1 MAMSKQQRAAVVAIL
16 VAGLLGGAAILF
28 TGKGGGSGEA
38 GHEHGEHAEQGDHAD
53 HAEHDDHDHGHAHD
67 KPAATP
73 ASAAAAAAAPAQ
85 AADQPHVIKLTPEQ
99 VQQAGIG
106 IATAGPA
113 PLRGSVDF
121 PGEIRFNDDRTA
133 HVVPRV
139 AGVAQA
145 VPANLGEQVARGQ
158 VLAVIASTALAEQ
171 RSELLAAQRREALA
185 RATYAREKT
194 LWQEK
199 ISAEQDYQQARTA
212 LEEAQIAVQ
221 NARQKLEAIG
231 ASQGAG
237 KDGKGGKGG
246 SLNQFALRAPFDG
259 IIVEKHLS
267 LGEAVK
273 EDASV
278 FTISDLS
285 SVWAEFVVSARDLD
299 QVRVGETVRIRST
312 ASESQAEGKV
322 SYVGA
327 LLGEQTRTAKAR
339 VTLANP
345 GMAWRP
351 GLFVTVSVLGAATQ
365 VPVTVAADAVQ
376 QVDGSSAV
384 FVAVPGGFAAQ
395 PVKTG
400 RSGGKLVEITEG
412 LQAGA
417 RYAAANSFILKSELG
432 KASAGHEH

>member
-16 VAGLLGGAAILF
+16 VAGLLGGAVILF
-28 TGKGGGSGEA
+28 TGKGGGATGEA
-38 GHEHGEHAEQGDHAD
+38 AHGHAGHGDEHGHEHGKEENKSAHAD
-53 HAEHDDHDHGHAHD
+53 ASA
-67 KPAATP
+67 PAAQPEAEGKPHVIALTP
-73 ASAAAAAAAPAQ
+73 AQIEQAGIGMATAAAAA
-85 AADQPHVIKLTPEQ
+85 
-99 VQQAGIG
+99 
-106 IATAGPA
+106 
-113 PLRGSVDF
+113 LRSGVDF

-145 VPANLGEQVARGQ
+145 VPANLGQAVRKGE
-158 VLAVIASTALAEQ
+158 VLALIASTTVAEQ
-171 RSELLAAQRREALA
+171 RSELLAAQKREALA

-221 NARQKLEAIG
+221 NARQKLTAIG
-231 ASQGAG
+231 AAERGGAG
-237 KDGKGGKGG
+237 GGA
-246 SLNQFALRAPFDG
+246 LNQFALRAPFDG
-259 IIVEKHLS
+259 IVVEKHLS
-267 LGEAVK
+267 VGEAVK

-278 FTISDLS
+278 FTVSDLS

-299 QVRVGETVRIRST
+299 RVRVGEAVTVRSS
-312 ASESQAEGKV
+312 ASATQAEGKV

-345 GMAWRP
+345 GTAWRP
-351 GLFVTVSVLGAATQ
+351 GLFVTVSVLGAPVQA
-365 VPVTVAADAVQ
+365 PVTVAADAVQ
-376 QVDGSSAV
+376 QVDGQSVV
-384 FVAVPGGFAAQ
+384 FVAVPDGFAVQ
-395 PVKTG
+395 PVNTG
-400 RSGGKLVEITEG
+400 RTDGKLVEVTQG

>member
-28 TGKGGGSGEA
+28 TGKGGSTSGEA
-38 GHEHGEHAEQGDHAD
+38 AHGHAQHGDEHGHEHAKGSDQAGAQSDASAPPAQPQAEG
-53 HAEHDDHDHGHAHD
+53 
-67 KPAATP
+67 KPHVIALTP
-73 ASAAAAAAAPAQ
+73 AQIEQAGIGMATAAAAA
-85 AADQPHVIKLTPEQ
+85 
-99 VQQAGIG
+99 
-106 IATAGPA
+106 
-113 PLRGSVDF
+113 LRSSVDL

-145 VPANLGEQVARGQ
+145 VPANLGQAVRKGE
-158 VLAVIASTALAEQ
+158 VLALIASTAVAEQ
-171 RSELLAAQRREALA
+171 RSELLAAQKREALA

-212 LEEAQIAVQ
+212 LEEARIAVQ
-221 NARQKLEAIG
+221 NARQKLTAIG
-231 ASQGAG
+231 AAERGGGGGGGGA
-237 KDGKGGKGG
+237 
-246 SLNQFALRAPFDG
+246 LNQFALRAPFDG
-259 IIVEKHLS
+259 IVVEKHLS

-278 FTISDLS
+278 FTVSDLS

-299 QVRVGETVRIRST
+299 RVRVGEAVTVRSS
-312 ASESQAEGKV
+312 ASATQAEGKV

-345 GMAWRP
+345 GTAWRP
-351 GLFVTVSVLGAATQ
+351 GLFVTVSVLGAPVQ
-365 VPVTVAADAVQ
+365 VPVTVAADAVHL
-376 QVDGSSAV
+376 VDGQSVV
-384 FVAVPGGFAAQ
+384 FVAVPDGFAVQ

-400 RSGGKLVEITEG
+400 RTDGKLVEVTQG

>member
-28 TGKGGGSGEA
+28 TGKGGNTSGEA
-38 GHEHGEHAEQGDHAD
+38 AHGHAEHGDEHGHEHGKHGGDKAGDKADSHAG
-53 HAEHDDHDHGHAHD
+53 
-67 KPAATP
+67 
-73 ASAAAAAAAPAQ
+73 ASAALAQ
-85 AADQPHVIKLTPEQ
+85 PQAEGQPHVIALTPAQ
-99 VQQAGIG
+99 VEQAGIG
-106 IATAGPA
+106 MATAA
-113 PLRGSVDF
+113 TAALRSSVDF

-145 VPANLGEQVARGQ
+145 VPANLGQPVRKGE
-158 VLAVIASTALAEQ
+158 VLALIASTTVAEQ
-171 RSELLAAQRREALA
+171 RSELLAAQKREALA

-212 LEEAQIAVQ
+212 LEESQIAVQ
-221 NARQKLEAIG
+221 NARQKLTAIG
-231 ASQGAG
+231 AAERGGAG
-237 KDGKGGKGG
+237 GA
-246 SLNQFALRAPFDG
+246 LNQFALRAPFDG
-259 IIVEKHLS
+259 IVVEKHLS

-299 QVRVGETVRIRST
+299 RVRVGEAVTVRSS
-312 ASESQAEGKV
+312 ASATQAEGKV

-345 GMAWRP
+345 GTAWRP
-351 GLFVTVSVLGAATQ
+351 GLFVTVSVLGAPVQ

-376 QVDGSSAV
+376 QVDGQSVV
-384 FVAVPGGFAAQ
+384 FVAVPDGFAVQ
-395 PVKTG
+395 PVRTG
-400 RSGGKLVEITEG
+400 RTDGKLVEVTQG
-412 LQAGA
+412 LPAGA

>member
-1 MAMSKQQRAAVVAIL
+1 MSKQQRAAVVAIL

-38 GHEHGEHAEQGDHAD
+38 GHEHGEHAEKGGHADHAD
-53 HAEHDDHDHGHAHD
+53 HDDGHAHG
-67 KPAATP
+67 KPASTS
-73 ASAAAAAAAPAQ
+73 ASAPAAAAAPAQ

-106 IATAGPA
+106 MATAGPA

-145 VPANLGEQVARGQ
+145 VPANLGEQVAKGQ
-158 VLAVIASTALAEQ
+158 VLAVLASTALAEQ

-221 NARQKLEAIG
+221 NARQKLVAIG
-231 ASQGAG
+231 ASESAG
-237 KDGKGGKGG
+237 KDVKDGKGG

-312 ASESQAEGKV
+312 ASQTQAEGKV

-339 VTLANP
+339 VTLSNP

-365 VPVTVAADAVQ
+365 VPVTVEADAVQ
-376 QVDGSSAV
+376 QVDGHSAV
-384 FVAVPGGFAAQ
+384 FVAVPGGFAVQ

>member
-28 TGKGGGSGEA
+28 TGKGGGGEEA
-38 GHEHGEHAEQGDHAD
+38 GHG
-53 HAEHDDHDHGHAHD
+53 HAEHGDEQAHGKADEKAAGHGSASA
-67 KPAATP
+67 PAAPPQAESKPHLVALTP
-73 ASAAAAAAAPAQ
+73 AQ
-85 AADQPHVIKLTPEQ
+85 IE
-99 VQQAGIG
+99 QAGIG
-106 IATAGPA
+106 LATAGPA
-113 PLRGSVDF
+113 PLRSSVDF

-221 NARQKLEAIG
+221 NARQKLTAIG
-231 ASQGAG
+231 ATEAPA
-237 KDGKGGKGG
+237 GKGG

-259 IIVEKHLS
+259 IVVEKHLS

-299 QVRVGETVRIRST
+299 QVRVGGSVTVRSS
-312 ASESQAEGKV
+312 ASDTQAEGKV

-351 GLFVTVSVLGAATQ
+351 GLFVTVSVLGAPAQ

-376 QVDGSSAV
+376 QVDGQSVV
-384 FVAVPGGFAAQ
+384 FVAVPGGFAVQ

-400 RSGGKLVEITEG
+400 RTGGKLVEITEG
-412 LQAGA
+412 LQPGA
-417 RYAAANSFILKSELG
+417 RHAAANSFILKSELG
-432 KASAGHEH
+432 KSSAGHAH

>member
-1 MAMSKQQRAAVVAIL
+1 MAMTKQQRAAVAAIL
-16 VAGLLGGAAILF
+16 VAGLLGSAAILF
-28 TGKGGGSGEA
+28 TGKGGSATEA
-38 GHEHGEHAEQGDHAD
+38 GHGHAEPGDG
-53 HAEHDDHDHGHAHD
+53 HDHGKEGDTAAGHATAAGRAGASV
-67 KPAATP
+67 PAAQPAPAAKPHVIALTP
-73 ASAAAAAAAPAQ
+73 AQIGQAGIGVATAAAAA
-85 AADQPHVIKLTPEQ
+85 
-99 VQQAGIG
+99 
-106 IATAGPA
+106 
-113 PLRGSVDF
+113 LRSSVDF

-145 VPANLGEQVARGQ
+145 VPANLGQPVRQGE
-158 VLAVIASTALAEQ
+158 VLALIASTTVAEQ
-171 RSELLAAQRREALA
+171 RSELLAAQKREALA

-221 NARQKLEAIG
+221 NARQKLTAIG
-231 ASQGAG
+231 AAERGAA
-237 KDGKGGKGG
+237 GGGA
-246 SLNQFALRAPFDG
+246 LNQFALRAPFDG
-259 IIVEKHLS
+259 IVVEKHLA

-278 FTISDLS
+278 FTVSDLS

-299 QVRVGETVRIRST
+299 RVRVGGAVTVRSS
-312 ASESQAEGKV
+312 ASATQAEGRV

-345 GMAWRP
+345 GTAWRP
-351 GLFVTVSVLGAATQ
+351 GLFVTVSVLGAPEP

-376 QVDGSSAV
+376 QVDGQSVV
-384 FVAVPGGFAAQ
+384 FVAVPDGFAVQ
-395 PVKTG
+395 PVRTG
-400 RSGGKLVEITEG
+400 RSDGRLVEVSHG

-417 RYAAANSFILKSELG
+417 RYAATNSFILKSELG

>member
-28 TGKGGGSGEA
+28 TGKGGSATGEA
-38 GHEHGEHAEQGDHAD
+38 AHGHAEHGDEHGHEHGKEGDKAGAHAD
-53 HAEHDDHDHGHAHD
+53 ASA
-67 KPAATP
+67 PAAQPQAEGKPHVIALTP
-73 ASAAAAAAAPAQ
+73 AQIEQAGIGMATAAAAA
-85 AADQPHVIKLTPEQ
+85 
-99 VQQAGIG
+99 
-106 IATAGPA
+106 
-113 PLRGSVDF
+113 LRSSVDF

-145 VPANLGEQVARGQ
+145 VPANLGQAVRKGE
-158 VLAVIASTALAEQ
+158 VLALIASTTVAEQ
-171 RSELLAAQRREALA
+171 RSELLAAQKREALA

-221 NARQKLEAIG
+221 NARQKLTAIG
-231 ASQGAG
+231 AAERGGAA
-237 KDGKGGKGG
+237 GGA
-246 SLNQFALRAPFDG
+246 LNQFALRAPFDG
-259 IIVEKHLS
+259 IVVEKHLS

-278 FTISDLS
+278 FTVSDLS

-299 QVRVGETVRIRST
+299 RVRVGEAVTVRSS
-312 ASESQAEGKV
+312 ASATQAEGKV

-345 GMAWRP
+345 GTAWRP
-351 GLFVTVSVLGAATQ
+351 GLFVTVSVLGAPVQ
-365 VPVTVAADAVQ
+365 VPVTIAADALQ
-376 QVDGSSAV
+376 QVDGQSVV
-384 FVAVPGGFAAQ
+384 FVAVPDGFAVQ

-400 RSGGKLVEITEG
+400 RSDGKLVEVTQG

>member
-28 TGKGGGSGEA
+28 TGKGGSATGEDA
-38 GHEHGEHAEQGDHAD
+38 HGHAEHGDEHGHEHGKEGDKAGAHAD
-53 HAEHDDHDHGHAHD
+53 ASA
-67 KPAATP
+67 PAAQPQAEGKPHVIALTP
-73 ASAAAAAAAPAQ
+73 AQIEQAGIGMATAAAAA
-85 AADQPHVIKLTPEQ
+85 
-99 VQQAGIG
+99 
-106 IATAGPA
+106 
-113 PLRGSVDF
+113 LRSSVDF

-145 VPANLGEQVARGQ
+145 VPANLGQAVRKGE
-158 VLAVIASTALAEQ
+158 VLALIASTTVAEQ
-171 RSELLAAQRREALA
+171 RSELLAAQKREALA

-221 NARQKLEAIG
+221 NARQKLTAIG
-231 ASQGAG
+231 AAERGGAG
-237 KDGKGGKGG
+237 GGA
-246 SLNQFALRAPFDG
+246 LNQFALRAPFDG
-259 IIVEKHLS
+259 IVVEKHLS

-278 FTISDLS
+278 FTVSDLG

-299 QVRVGETVRIRST
+299 RVRVGEAVTVRSS
-312 ASESQAEGKV
+312 ASATQAEGKV

-345 GMAWRP
+345 GTAWRP
-351 GLFVTVSVLGAATQ
+351 GLFVTVSVLGAPVQ

-376 QVDGSSAV
+376 QVDGQSVV
-384 FVAVPGGFAAQ
+384 FVAVPDGFAVQ

-400 RSGGKLVEITEG
+400 RSDGKLVEVTQG

>member
-28 TGKGGGSGEA
+28 TGKGGSATGEDA
-38 GHEHGEHAEQGDHAD
+38 HGHAEHGDEHGHEHGKGDKAGAHAD
-53 HAEHDDHDHGHAHD
+53 ASA
-67 KPAATP
+67 PAAQPQAEGKPHVIALTP
-73 ASAAAAAAAPAQ
+73 AQIEQAGIGMATAAAAA
-85 AADQPHVIKLTPEQ
+85 
-99 VQQAGIG
+99 
-106 IATAGPA
+106 
-113 PLRGSVDF
+113 LRSSVDF

-145 VPANLGEQVARGQ
+145 VPANLGQAVRKGE
-158 VLAVIASTALAEQ
+158 VLALIASTTVAEQ
-171 RSELLAAQRREALA
+171 RSELLAAQKREALA

-221 NARQKLEAIG
+221 NARQKLTAIG
-231 ASQGAG
+231 AAEGGGAG
-237 KDGKGGKGG
+237 GGA
-246 SLNQFALRAPFDG
+246 LNQFALRAPFDG
-259 IIVEKHLS
+259 IVVEKHLS

-278 FTISDLS
+278 FTVSDLS

-299 QVRVGETVRIRST
+299 RVRVGEAVTVRSS
-312 ASESQAEGKV
+312 ASATQAEGKV

-345 GMAWRP
+345 GTAWRP
-351 GLFVTVSVLGAATQ
+351 GLFVTVSVLGAPVQ
-365 VPVTVAADAVQ
+365 VPVTIAADALQ
-376 QVDGSSAV
+376 QVDGQSVV
-384 FVAVPGGFAAQ
+384 FVAVPDGFAVQ

-400 RSGGKLVEITEG
+400 RTDGKLVEVTQG

>member
-1 MAMSKQQRAAVVAIL
+1 MAISKQQRAAVVAIL

-38 GHEHGEHAEQGDHAD
+38 GHEHGEHAEQGEHAD
-53 HAEHDDHDHGHAHD
+53 HGDGHAHD
-67 KPAATP
+67 QPASSP
-73 ASAAAAAAAPAQ
+73 ASAPAAAAAPAQ
-85 AADQPHVIKLTPEQ
+85 AADQPHVIRLTPEQ

-145 VPANLGEQVARGQ
+145 VPANLGEQVAKGQ

-221 NARQKLEAIG
+221 NARQKLVAIG
-231 ASQGAG
+231 ASESAG
-237 KDGKGGKGG
+237 KDGKGG
-246 SLNQFALRAPFDG
+246 SLNQFALRAPFEG

-312 ASESQAEGKV
+312 ASETQAEGKV

-365 VPVTVAADAVQ
+365 VPVTVEADAVQ
-376 QVDGSSAV
+376 QVDGRSAV
-384 FVAVPGGFAAQ
+384 FVAVPGGFAVQ

>member
-16 VAGLLGGAAILF
+16 IAGLLGGAAILF
-28 TGKGGGSGEA
+28 TGKGGGTGAEA
-38 GHEHGEHAEQGDHAD
+38 GHEHGDEHAHEKTEHAQS
-53 HAEHDDHDHGHAHD
+53 H
-67 KPAATP
+67 
-73 ASAAAAAAAPAQ
+73 ASAPTAQ
-85 AADQPHVIKLTPEQ
+85 PQAEGKPHVIALTAAQ
-99 VQQAGIG
+99 IAQAGIG
-106 IATAGPA
+106 LATAGPA
-113 PLRGSVDF
+113 ALRSSVDF
-121 PGEIRFNDDRTA
+121 PGEIRFNEDRTA

-145 VPANLGEQVARGQ
+145 VPANLGEQVNKGK
-158 VLAVIASTALAEQ
+158 VLAVIASTALADQ
-171 RSELLAAQRREALA
+171 RSELLAAQKREALA

-221 NARQKLEAIG
+221 NARQKLTAIG
-231 ASQGAG
+231 ASDSAP
-237 KDGKGGKGG
+237 GKGG
-246 SLNQFALRAPFDG
+246 SLNQFALRAPFAG
-259 IIVEKHLS
+259 IVVEKHLA

-299 QVRVGETVRIRST
+299 RVRVGESVTVRST
-312 ASESQAEGKV
+312 ASDTQAEGKV

-345 GMAWRP
+345 GMGWRP
-351 GLFVTVSVLGAATQ
+351 GLFVTVSVQGAPVQ

-376 QVDGSSAV
+376 QVDGRSVV
-384 FVAVPGGFAAQ
+384 FAAVPGGFAVQ
-395 PVKTG
+395 PVRTG
-400 RSGGKLVEITEG
+400 RSDGKLVEVTEG

>member
-28 TGKGGGSGEA
+28 TGKGGSTSGEA
-38 GHEHGEHAEQGDHAD
+38 AHGHAQHGDEHGHEHAKGSDQAGAQSDASAPPAQPQAEG
-53 HAEHDDHDHGHAHD
+53 
-67 KPAATP
+67 KPHVIALTP
-73 ASAAAAAAAPAQ
+73 AQIEQAGIGMATAAAAA
-85 AADQPHVIKLTPEQ
+85 
-99 VQQAGIG
+99 
-106 IATAGPA
+106 
-113 PLRGSVDF
+113 LRSSVDL

-145 VPANLGEQVARGQ
+145 VPANLGQAVRKGE
-158 VLAVIASTALAEQ
+158 VLALIASTAVAEQ
-171 RSELLAAQRREALA
+171 RSDLLAAQQREALA

-212 LEEAQIAVQ
+212 LEEARIAVQ
-221 NARQKLEAIG
+221 NARQKLTAIG
-231 ASQGAG
+231 AAERGGGGGGGGA
-237 KDGKGGKGG
+237 
-246 SLNQFALRAPFDG
+246 LNQFALRAPFDG
-259 IIVEKHLS
+259 IVVEKHLS

-278 FTISDLS
+278 FTVSDLS

-299 QVRVGETVRIRST
+299 RVRVGEAVTVRSS
-312 ASESQAEGKV
+312 ASATQAEGKV

-345 GMAWRP
+345 GTAWRP
-351 GLFVTVSVLGAATQ
+351 GLFVTVSVLGAPVQ
-365 VPVTVAADAVQ
+365 VPVTVAADAVH
-376 QVDGSSAV
+376 QVDGQSVV
-384 FVAVPGGFAAQ
+384 FVAVPDGFAVQ

-400 RSGGKLVEITEG
+400 RTDGKLVEVTQG

>member
-1 MAMSKQQRAAVVAIL
+1 MAISKQQRAAVVAIL

-38 GHEHGEHAEQGDHAD
+38 GHEHGEHAEQGEHAD
-53 HAEHDDHDHGHAHD
+53 HGDGHAHD
-67 KPAATP
+67 QP
-73 ASAAAAAAAPAQ
+73 ASSPASAPAAAAAAAAPAQ
-85 AADQPHVIKLTPEQ
+85 AADQPHVIRLTPEQ

-145 VPANLGEQVARGQ
+145 VPANLGEQVAKGQ

-221 NARQKLEAIG
+221 NARQKLVAIG
-231 ASQGAG
+231 ASESAAQ
-237 KDGKGGKGG
+237 DGKGG

-312 ASESQAEGKV
+312 ASETQAEGKV

-351 GLFVTVSVLGAATQ
+351 GLFVTVSVLGAAAQ
-365 VPVTVAADAVQ
+365 VPVTVEADAVQ
-376 QVDGSSAV
+376 QVDGRSAV
-384 FVAVPGGFAAQ
+384 FVAVPGGFAVQ

>member
-28 TGKGGGSGEA
+28 TGKGGSATGEA
-38 GHEHGEHAEQGDHAD
+38 AHGHAEHGDEHGHEHGKEGDKAGAHAD
-53 HAEHDDHDHGHAHD
+53 ASA
-67 KPAATP
+67 PAAQPQAEGKPHVIALTP
-73 ASAAAAAAAPAQ
+73 AQIEQAGIGMATAAAAA
-85 AADQPHVIKLTPEQ
+85 
-99 VQQAGIG
+99 
-106 IATAGPA
+106 
-113 PLRGSVDF
+113 LRSSVDF

-145 VPANLGEQVARGQ
+145 VPANLGQAVRKGE
-158 VLAVIASTALAEQ
+158 VLALIASTTVAEQ
-171 RSELLAAQRREALA
+171 RSELLAAQKREALA

-221 NARQKLEAIG
+221 NARQKLTAIG
-231 ASQGAG
+231 AAERGGAA
-237 KDGKGGKGG
+237 GGA
-246 SLNQFALRAPFDG
+246 LNQFALRAPFDG
-259 IIVEKHLS
+259 IVVEKHLS

-278 FTISDLS
+278 FTVSDLS

-299 QVRVGETVRIRST
+299 RVRVGEAVTVRSS
-312 ASESQAEGKV
+312 ASATQAEGKV

-345 GMAWRP
+345 GTAWRP
-351 GLFVTVSVLGAATQ
+351 GLFVTVSVLGAPVQ
-365 VPVTVAADAVQ
+365 VPVTVAADALQ
-376 QVDGSSAV
+376 QVDGQSVV
-384 FVAVPGGFAAQ
+384 FVAVPDGFAVQ

-400 RSGGKLVEITEG
+400 RTDGKLVEVTQG

>member
-1 MAMSKQQRAAVVAIL
+1 MSKQQRVAVAAIL
-16 VAGLLGGAAILF
+16 VAGLLAGAAILF
-28 TGKGGGSGEA
+28 TGKGGGATGEA
-38 GHEHGEHAEQGDHAD
+38 GHG
-53 HAEHDDHDHGHAHD
+53 HAEHGDEREHGKNGSEAGNTMGAD
-67 KPAATP
+67 AGASAAQPDPVGKPHVIALTP
-73 ASAAAAAAAPAQ
+73 AQIEQAGIGLATAAAAA
-85 AADQPHVIKLTPEQ
+85 
-99 VQQAGIG
+99 
-106 IATAGPA
+106 
-113 PLRGSVDF
+113 LRSSVDF

-145 VPANLGEQVARGQ
+145 VPANLGQPVRKGE
-158 VLAVIASTALAEQ
+158 VLALIASTTLAGQ
-171 RSELLAAQRREALA
+171 RSELLAAQKREALA

-194 LWQEK
+194 LWQEQ
-199 ISAEQDYQQARTA
+199 ISAEQDYQQARAA
-212 LEEAQIAVQ
+212 LEEARIAVQ
-221 NARQKLEAIG
+221 NARQQLAAIG
-231 ASQGAG
+231 ATEHSAAGAG
-237 KDGKGGKGG
+237 A
-246 SLNQFALRAPFDG
+246 LNQFALRAPFDG
-259 IIVEKHLS
+259 IVVEKHLA

-278 FTISDLS
+278 FTVSDLS

-299 QVRVGETVRIRST
+299 QVRVGEAVTVRSSASST
-312 ASESQAEGKV
+312 QAEGRV

-351 GLFVTVSVLGAATQ
+351 GLFVTVSVLGAPAQ

-376 QVDGSSAV
+376 QVDGQSVV

-395 PVKTG
+395 PVRTG
-400 RSGGKLVEITEG
+400 RSGGKLVEVTHG

>member
-28 TGKGGGSGEA
+28 TGKGGSATGDAAHGHAEHGDEH
-38 GHEHGEHAEQGDHAD
+38 GHEHGKEGGKAEGKAGAHANAS
-53 HAEHDDHDHGHAHD
+53 A
-67 KPAATP
+67 PAAQP
-73 ASAAAAAAAPAQ
+73 Q
-85 AADQPHVIKLTPEQ
+85 AEGKPHVIALTPAQIE
-99 VQQAGIG
+99 QAGIG
-106 IATAGPA
+106 TATAAPA
-113 PLRGSVDF
+113 ALRSSVDF

-145 VPANLGEQVARGQ
+145 VPANLGQAVRKGE
-158 VLAVIASTALAEQ
+158 VLALIASTTVAEQ
-171 RSELLAAQRREALA
+171 RSELLAAQKREALA
-185 RATYAREKT
+185 QATYAREKT

-221 NARQKLEAIG
+221 NARQKLTAIG
-231 ASQGAG
+231 AAERGGA
-237 KDGKGGKGG
+237 
-246 SLNQFALRAPFDG
+246 LNQFALRAPFDG
-259 IIVEKHLS
+259 IVVEKHLS

-278 FTISDLS
+278 FTVSDLT

-299 QVRVGETVRIRST
+299 RVRVGEAVTVRSS
-312 ASESQAEGKV
+312 ASATQAEGKV

-345 GMAWRP
+345 GTAWRP
-351 GLFVTVSVLGAATQ
+351 GLFVTVSVLGAPVQ

-376 QVDGSSAV
+376 QVDGQSVV
-384 FVAVPGGFAAQ
+384 FVAVPDGFAVQ

-400 RSGGKLVEITEG
+400 RTDGKLVEVTQG

>member
-1 MAMSKQQRAAVVAIL
+1 MSKQQRAAVVAIL

-28 TGKGGGSGEA
+28 TGKGGSATGEDA
-38 GHEHGEHAEQGDHAD
+38 HGHAEHGDEHGHEHGKGDKAGAHAD
-53 HAEHDDHDHGHAHD
+53 ASA
-67 KPAATP
+67 PAAQPQAEGKPHVIALTP
-73 ASAAAAAAAPAQ
+73 AQIEQAGIGMATAAAAA
-85 AADQPHVIKLTPEQ
+85 
-99 VQQAGIG
+99 
-106 IATAGPA
+106 
-113 PLRGSVDF
+113 LRSSVDF

-145 VPANLGEQVARGQ
+145 VPANLGQAVRKGE
-158 VLAVIASTALAEQ
+158 VLALIASTTVAEQ
-171 RSELLAAQRREALA
+171 RSELLAAQKREALA

-221 NARQKLEAIG
+221 NARQKLTAIG
-231 ASQGAG
+231 AAEGGGAG
-237 KDGKGGKGG
+237 GGA
-246 SLNQFALRAPFDG
+246 LNQFALRAPFDG
-259 IIVEKHLS
+259 IVVEKHLS

-278 FTISDLS
+278 FTVSDLS

-299 QVRVGETVRIRST
+299 RVRVGEAVTVRSS
-312 ASESQAEGKV
+312 ASATQAEGKV

-345 GMAWRP
+345 GTAWRP
-351 GLFVTVSVLGAATQ
+351 GLFVTVSVLGAPVQ
-365 VPVTVAADAVQ
+365 VPVTIAADALQ
-376 QVDGSSAV
+376 QVDGQSVV
-384 FVAVPGGFAAQ
+384 FVAVPDGFAVQ

-400 RSGGKLVEITEG
+400 RTDGKLVEVTQG

>member
-1 MAMSKQQRAAVVAIL
+1 M
-16 VAGLLGGAAILF
+16 
-28 TGKGGGSGEA
+28 
-38 GHEHGEHAEQGDHAD
+38 
-53 HAEHDDHDHGHAHD
+53 
-67 KPAATP
+67 
-73 ASAAAAAAAPAQ
+73 
-85 AADQPHVIKLTPEQ
+85 
-99 VQQAGIG
+99 
-106 IATAGPA
+106 
-113 PLRGSVDF
+113 
-121 PGEIRFNDDRTA
+121 
-133 HVVPRV
+133 VPRV

-145 VPANLGEQVARGQ
+145 VPANLGQQVRKGE
-158 VLAVIASTALAEQ
+158 VLTLLASTTLAEQ
-171 RSELLAAQRREALA
+171 RSELLAAQKREALA

-221 NARQKLEAIG
+221 NARQKLTAIG
-231 ASQGAG
+231 ATENSA
-237 KDGKGGKGG
+237 GKGG
-246 SLNQFALRAPFDG
+246 SLNQFALLAPFDG
-259 IIVEKHLS
+259 IVVEKHLA
-267 LGEAVK
+267 LGEAVQ
-273 EDASV
+273 EATSV
-278 FTISDLS
+278 FTVSDLS

-299 QVRVGETVRIRST
+299 QVRVGEAVTVRSS
-312 ASESQAEGKV
+312 ASDTQAEGKV

-327 LLGEQTRTAKAR
+327 LLGEQTRTKAR

-351 GLFVTVSVLGAATQ
+351 GLFVTVSVLGAPAQ

-376 QVDGSSAV
+376 QVDGKSVV
-384 FVAVPGGFAAQ
+384 FIAVPGGFAVQ

-400 RSGGKLVEITEG
+400 RAGGKLVEVTEG

>member
-28 TGKGGGSGEA
+28 TGKGGSATGEA
-38 GHEHGEHAEQGDHAD
+38 AHGHAEHGDEHGHEHGKEGGKAGAHAD
-53 HAEHDDHDHGHAHD
+53 ASA
-67 KPAATP
+67 PAAQPQAEGKPHVIALTP
-73 ASAAAAAAAPAQ
+73 AQIEQAGIGMATAAAAA
-85 AADQPHVIKLTPEQ
+85 
-99 VQQAGIG
+99 
-106 IATAGPA
+106 
-113 PLRGSVDF
+113 LRSSVDF

-145 VPANLGEQVARGQ
+145 VPANLGQAVRKGE
-158 VLAVIASTALAEQ
+158 VLALIASTSVAEQ
-171 RSELLAAQRREALA
+171 RSELLAAQKREALA

-221 NARQKLEAIG
+221 NARQKLTAIG
-231 ASQGAG
+231 AAERGGAA
-237 KDGKGGKGG
+237 GGA
-246 SLNQFALRAPFDG
+246 LNQFALRAPFDG
-259 IIVEKHLS
+259 IVVEKHLS

-278 FTISDLS
+278 FTVSDLS

-299 QVRVGETVRIRST
+299 RVRVGEAVTVRSS
-312 ASESQAEGKV
+312 ASATQAEGKV

-345 GMAWRP
+345 GTAWRP
-351 GLFVTVSVLGAATQ
+351 GLFVTVSVLGAPVQ
-365 VPVTVAADAVQ
+365 VPVTIAADALQ
-376 QVDGSSAV
+376 QVDGQSVV
-384 FVAVPGGFAAQ
+384 FVAVPDGFAVQ

-400 RSGGKLVEITEG
+400 RSDGKLVEVTQG

>member
-1 MAMSKQQRAAVVAIL
+1 MAISKQQRAAVVAIL

-28 TGKGGGSGEA
+28 TGKGGSSGEA
-38 GHEHGEHAEQGDHAD
+38 GHEHGEHAEQGEHAD
-53 HAEHDDHDHGHAHD
+53 HGDGHAHD
-67 KPAATP
+67 QPASSP
-73 ASAAAAAAAPAQ
+73 ASAPAAAAAPAQ
-85 AADQPHVIKLTPEQ
+85 AADQPHVIRLTPEQ

-145 VPANLGEQVARGQ
+145 VPANLGEQVAKGQ

-221 NARQKLEAIG
+221 NARQKLVAIG
-231 ASQGAG
+231 ASESAA
-237 KDGKGGKGG
+237 KDGKGG

-312 ASESQAEGKV
+312 ASETQAEGKV

-365 VPVTVAADAVQ
+365 VPVTVEADAVQ
-376 QVDGSSAV
+376 QVDGRSAV
-384 FVAVPGGFAAQ
+384 FVAVPGGFAVQ

>member
-1 MAMSKQQRAAVVAIL
+1 MAMSKQQRAAVAAIL

-38 GHEHGEHAEQGDHAD
+38 GHEHGEHAEKGEHAD
-53 HAEHDDHDHGHAHD
+53 HGDGHAHD
-67 KPAATP
+67 QPASSPASPP
-73 ASAAAAAAAPAQ
+73 ASAPAAAAAPAQ
-85 AADQPHVIKLTPEQ
+85 AADQPHVIRLTPEQ

-145 VPANLGEQVARGQ
+145 VPANLGEQVAKGQ

-221 NARQKLEAIG
+221 NARQKLVAIG
-231 ASQGAG
+231 ASESAG
-237 KDGKGGKGG
+237 KDGKGG
-246 SLNQFALRAPFDG
+246 SLNQFTLRAPFDG

-312 ASESQAEGKV
+312 ASETQAEGKV

-365 VPVTVAADAVQ
+365 VPVTVEADAVQ
-376 QVDGSSAV
+376 QVDGRSAV
-384 FVAVPGGFAAQ
+384 FVAVPGGFAMQ
-395 PVKTG
+395 PVRTG
-400 RSGGKLVEITEG
+400 RSGGRLVEITEG

>member
-1 MAMSKQQRAAVVAIL
+1 MSKQQRAAVVAIL

-28 TGKGGGSGEA
+28 TGKGGSAAGETA
-38 GHEHGEHAEQGDHAD
+38 HGHAEHGDEHGHEHGKEGGKAGAHAD
-53 HAEHDDHDHGHAHD
+53 ASA
-67 KPAATP
+67 PAAQPQAEGKPHVIALTP
-73 ASAAAAAAAPAQ
+73 AQIEQAGIGMATAAAAA
-85 AADQPHVIKLTPEQ
+85 
-99 VQQAGIG
+99 
-106 IATAGPA
+106 
-113 PLRGSVDF
+113 LRSSVDF

-145 VPANLGEQVARGQ
+145 VPANLGQAVRKGE
-158 VLAVIASTALAEQ
+158 VLALIASTSVAEQ
-171 RSELLAAQRREALA
+171 RSELLAAQKREALA

-221 NARQKLEAIG
+221 NARQKLTAIG
-231 ASQGAG
+231 AAERGGAA
-237 KDGKGGKGG
+237 GGA
-246 SLNQFALRAPFDG
+246 LNQFALRAPFDG
-259 IIVEKHLS
+259 IVVEKHLS

-278 FTISDLS
+278 FTVSDLS

-299 QVRVGETVRIRST
+299 RVRVGEAVTVRSS
-312 ASESQAEGKV
+312 ASATQAEGKV

-345 GMAWRP
+345 GTAWRP
-351 GLFVTVSVLGAATQ
+351 GLFVTVSVLGAPVQ
-365 VPVTVAADAVQ
+365 VPVTIAADALQ
-376 QVDGSSAV
+376 QVDGQSVV
-384 FVAVPGGFAAQ
+384 FVAVPDGFAVQ

-400 RSGGKLVEITEG
+400 RSDGKLVEVTQG

>member
-1 MAMSKQQRAAVVAIL
+1 MSKQQRAAVVAIL

-28 TGKGGGSGEA
+28 TGKGGGGTGEDA
-38 GHEHGEHAEQGDHAD
+38 HGHAEHGDEHGHEHGKGDKAGAHAD
-53 HAEHDDHDHGHAHD
+53 ASA
-67 KPAATP
+67 PAAQP
-73 ASAAAAAAAPAQ
+73 Q
-85 AADQPHVIKLTPEQ
+85 AEGKPHVIALTPAQIE
-99 VQQAGIG
+99 QAGIG
-106 IATAGPA
+106 MATVAA
-113 PLRGSVDF
+113 AALRSSVDF

-145 VPANLGEQVARGQ
+145 VPANLGQAVRKGE
-158 VLAVIASTALAEQ
+158 VLALIASTTVAEQ
-171 RSELLAAQRREALA
+171 RSELLAAQKREALA

-221 NARQKLEAIG
+221 NARQKLTAIG
-231 ASQGAG
+231 AAEGGGAG
-237 KDGKGGKGG
+237 GGA
-246 SLNQFALRAPFDG
+246 LNQFALRAPFDG
-259 IIVEKHLS
+259 IVVEKHLS

-278 FTISDLS
+278 FTVSDLS

-299 QVRVGETVRIRST
+299 RVRVGEAVTVRSS
-312 ASESQAEGKV
+312 ASATQAEGKV

-345 GMAWRP
+345 GTAWRP
-351 GLFVTVSVLGAATQ
+351 GLFVTVSVLGAPVQ
-365 VPVTVAADAVQ
+365 VPVTIAADALQ
-376 QVDGSSAV
+376 QVDGQSVV
-384 FVAVPGGFAAQ
+384 FVAVPDGFAVQ

-400 RSGGKLVEITEG
+400 RTDGKLVEVTQG

>member
-16 VAGLLGGAAILF
+16 VVGLLGGAAILF
-28 TGKGGGSGEA
+28 TGKGGGAGEEA
-38 GHEHGEHAEQGDHAD
+38 GHG
-53 HAEHDDHDHGHAHD
+53 HAEHGDEHAHGKDGDKAADHGGASAPAVPPQAES
-67 KPAATP
+67 KPHLVTLTP
-73 ASAAAAAAAPAQ
+73 AQ
-85 AADQPHVIKLTPEQ
+85 IE
-99 VQQAGIG
+99 QAGIG
-106 IATAGPA
+106 LATAGPA
-113 PLRGSVDF
+113 PLRSSVDF

-212 LEEAQIAVQ
+212 LEEARIAVQ
-221 NARQKLEAIG
+221 NARQKLTAIG
-231 ASQGAG
+231 ATEAPA
-237 KDGKGGKGG
+237 GKGG

-259 IIVEKHLS
+259 IVVEKHLS

-299 QVRVGETVRIRST
+299 QVRVGESVTVHSS
-312 ASESQAEGKV
+312 ASDTQAEGKV

-351 GLFVTVSVLGAATQ
+351 GLFVTVSVLGVPVQA
-365 VPVTVAADAVQ
+365 PVTVAADAVQ
-376 QVDGSSAV
+376 QVDGQSVV
-384 FVAVPGGFAAQ
+384 FVAVPGGFAVQ

-400 RSGGKLVEITEG
+400 RTGGKLVEITEG
-412 LQAGA
+412 LQPGA

-432 KASAGHEH
+432 KSSAGHEH

>member
-28 TGKGGGSGEA
+28 TGKGGSATGEDA
-38 GHEHGEHAEQGDHAD
+38 HGHAEHGDEHGHEHGKEGDKAEDKAEDKGGAHAD
-53 HAEHDDHDHGHAHD
+53 ASA
-67 KPAATP
+67 PAAQPQADGKPHVIALTP
-73 ASAAAAAAAPAQ
+73 AQIEQAGIGMATAAAAA
-85 AADQPHVIKLTPEQ
+85 
-99 VQQAGIG
+99 
-106 IATAGPA
+106 
-113 PLRGSVDF
+113 LRSSVDF

-145 VPANLGEQVARGQ
+145 VPANLGQPVRKGE
-158 VLAVIASTALAEQ
+158 VLALIASTSVAEQ
-171 RSELLAAQRREALA
+171 RSELLAAQKREALA

-221 NARQKLEAIG
+221 NARQKLTAIG
-231 ASQGAG
+231 AAERGGAS
-237 KDGKGGKGG
+237 GGA
-246 SLNQFALRAPFDG
+246 LNQFALRAPFDG
-259 IIVEKHLS
+259 IVVEKHLS

-278 FTISDLS
+278 FTVSDLS

-299 QVRVGETVRIRST
+299 RVRVGEAVTVRSS
-312 ASESQAEGKV
+312 ASATQAEGKV

-345 GMAWRP
+345 GTAWRP
-351 GLFVTVSVLGAATQ
+351 GLFVTVSVLGAPVQ
-365 VPVTVAADAVQ
+365 VPVTVAADALQ
-376 QVDGSSAV
+376 QVDGQSVV
-384 FVAVPGGFAAQ
+384 FVAVPDGFAVQ
-395 PVKTG
+395 PVQTG
-400 RSGGKLVEITEG
+400 RSDGKLVEVTRG

>member
-16 VAGLLGGAAILF
+16 VAGLLGGAAILL
-28 TGKGGGSGEA
+28 TGKGGGAGGEA
-38 GHEHGEHAEQGDHAD
+38 AHGHAGHGDEHGHEHGEEGGKAETKAGAHAD
-53 HAEHDDHDHGHAHD
+53 ASAPAVRPQAEG
-67 KPAATP
+67 KPHVIALTP
-73 ASAAAAAAAPAQ
+73 AQIEQAGIGMATAAAAA
-85 AADQPHVIKLTPEQ
+85 
-99 VQQAGIG
+99 
-106 IATAGPA
+106 
-113 PLRGSVDF
+113 LRSSVDF

-145 VPANLGEQVARGQ
+145 VPANLGQPVRKGE
-158 VLAVIASTALAEQ
+158 VLALIASTSVAEQ
-171 RSELLAAQRREALA
+171 RSELLAAQKREALA

-221 NARQKLEAIG
+221 NARQKLTAIG
-231 ASQGAG
+231 AAERGGAG
-237 KDGKGGKGG
+237 GA
-246 SLNQFALRAPFDG
+246 LNQFALRAPFDG
-259 IIVEKHLS
+259 IVVEKHLA

-278 FTISDLS
+278 FTVSDLS

-299 QVRVGETVRIRST
+299 RVRVGEAVTVRSS
-312 ASESQAEGKV
+312 ASATQAEGKV

-351 GLFVTVSVLGAATQ
+351 GLFVTVSVRGAPEQ

-376 QVDGSSAV
+376 QVDGQSVV
-384 FVAVPGGFAAQ
+384 FVAVPDGFAVQ
-395 PVKTG
+395 PVQTG
-400 RSGGKLVEITEG
+400 RSDGKLVEVARG

>member
-28 TGKGGGSGEA
+28 TGKDDSAAGEA
-38 GHEHGEHAEQGDHAD
+38 AHGHAEHGDEHGHEHGKEGDKAGDKAGAHAD
-53 HAEHDDHDHGHAHD
+53 ASA
-67 KPAATP
+67 PAAQPQAEAKPHVIALTP
-73 ASAAAAAAAPAQ
+73 AQIEQAGIGMATAAAAA
-85 AADQPHVIKLTPEQ
+85 
-99 VQQAGIG
+99 
-106 IATAGPA
+106 
-113 PLRGSVDF
+113 LRSSVDF

-145 VPANLGEQVARGQ
+145 VPANLGQAVRKGE
-158 VLAVIASTALAEQ
+158 VLALIASTTVAEQ
-171 RSELLAAQRREALA
+171 RSELLAAQKREALA
-185 RATYAREKT
+185 RATYVREKT

-221 NARQKLEAIG
+221 NARQKLTAIG
-231 ASQGAG
+231 AAERGGA
-237 KDGKGGKGG
+237 
-246 SLNQFALRAPFDG
+246 LNQFALRAPFDG
-259 IIVEKHLS
+259 IVVEKHLS

-278 FTISDLS
+278 FTVSDLS

-299 QVRVGETVRIRST
+299 RVRVGEAVTVRSS
-312 ASESQAEGKV
+312 ASATQAEGKV

-345 GMAWRP
+345 GTAWRP
-351 GLFVTVSVLGAATQ
+351 GLFVTVSVLGAPVQ

-376 QVDGSSAV
+376 QVDGQSVV
-384 FVAVPGGFAAQ
+384 FVAVPDGFAVQ

-400 RSGGKLVEITEG
+400 RSDGKLVEVTQG

>member
-1 MAMSKQQRAAVVAIL
+1 MAMSKQQRATVVAIL

-38 GHEHGEHAEQGDHAD
+38 GHEHGEHAEKGGHAD
-53 HAEHDDHDHGHAHD
+53 HDDGHAHA
-67 KPAATP
+67 KPASTP
-73 ASAAAAAAAPAQ
+73 ASASAAAAAPAQ

-99 VQQAGIG
+99 VHQAGIG

-113 PLRGSVDF
+113 PLRGSIDF

-221 NARQKLEAIG
+221 NARQKLVAIG
-231 ASQGAG
+231 ASESAG
-237 KDGKGGKGG
+237 KDGKDGKGG

-278 FTISDLS
+278 FTISDLT

-312 ASESQAEGKV
+312 ASETQAEGKV

-339 VTLANP
+339 VTLSNP

-365 VPVTVAADAVQ
+365 VPVTVEADAVQ
-376 QVDGSSAV
+376 QVDGHSAV
-384 FVAVPGGFAAQ
+384 FVAVPGGFAVQ

-400 RSGGKLVEITEG
+400 RSGDKLVEITEG
-412 LQAGA
+412 LQDGA

>member
-28 TGKGGGSGEA
+28 SGKGGSAAGEA
-38 GHEHGEHAEQGDHAD
+38 GHEHAGHGDEDAHGKAD
-53 HAEHDDHDHGHAHD
+53 EKAASHGSASA
-67 KPAATP
+67 PAASPQAEGKPHLIALTP
-73 ASAAAAAAAPAQ
+73 AQ
-85 AADQPHVIKLTPEQ
+85 IG
-99 VQQAGIG
+99 QAGIG
-106 IATAGPA
+106 LATAGPA

-139 AGVAQA
+139 AGVAQS
-145 VPANLGEQVARGQ
+145 VPAKLGEQVGKGQ
-158 VLAVIASTALAEQ
+158 VLAVLASTALAEQ
-171 RSELLAAQRREALA
+171 RSEQLAAQKREALA

-221 NARQKLEAIG
+221 NARQKLTAIG
-231 ASQGAG
+231 ATENAG
-237 KDGKGGKGG
+237 QGKGGG
-246 SLNQFALRAPFDG
+246 LNQFALRAPFAG

-299 QVRVGETVRIRST
+299 QVRVGESVTVRSS
-312 ASESQAEGKV
+312 ASDTQAEGKV

-351 GLFVTVSVLGAATQ
+351 GLFVTVSVLGAPAQ

-376 QVDGSSAV
+376 QVDGQSVV
-384 FVAVPGGFAAQ
+384 FVAVPGGFAVQ

-400 RSGGKLVEITEG
+400 RTGGKLVEITEG
-412 LQAGA
+412 LQQGA

-432 KASAGHEH
+432 KSSAGHEH

>member
-28 TGKGGGSGEA
+28 TGKGGSSGEA
-38 GHEHGEHAEQGDHAD
+38 GHAHGEHAEQGEHAD
-53 HAEHDDHDHGHAHD
+53 HDDHDDDHAHD

-85 AADQPHVIKLTPEQ
+85 GADQPHVIKLTPEQ

-106 IATAGPA
+106 IATASPA

-221 NARQKLEAIG
+221 NARQKLVAIG
-231 ASQGAG
+231 ATESAG
-237 KDGKGGKGG
+237 KDSKNGKGG

-312 ASESQAEGKV
+312 ASETQAEGKV

-339 VTLANP
+339 VTLSNP

-351 GLFVTVSVLGAATQ
+351 GLFVTVSVLGAAAQ
-365 VPVTVAADAVQ
+365 VPVTVEADAVQ
-376 QVDGSSAV
+376 QVDGHSAV
-384 FVAVPGGFAAQ
+384 FVAVPGGFAVQ

>member
-1 MAMSKQQRAAVVAIL
+1 MAISKQQRAAVVAIL
-16 VAGLLGGAAILF
+16 AAGLLGGAAILF
-28 TGKGGGSGEA
+28 TGKGGNATGEA
-38 GHEHGEHAEQGDHAD
+38 GHGHAGHGDAHEHGKEGDKAAAHANAS
-53 HAEHDDHDHGHAHD
+53 A
-67 KPAATP
+67 PAANPQAEGKPHLIALTP
-73 ASAAAAAAAPAQ
+73 AQ
-85 AADQPHVIKLTPEQ
+85 I
-99 VQQAGIG
+99 QQAGIG
-106 IATAGPA
+106 IGTAAAA
-113 PLRGSVDF
+113 PLRSSVDF
-121 PGEIRFNDDRTA
+121 PGEIRFNEDRTA

-145 VPANLGEQVARGQ
+145 VPANLGQPVRKGE
-158 VLAVIASTALAEQ
+158 VLALIASTTLAEQ
-171 RSELLAAQRREALA
+171 RSELLSAQKREALA

-221 NARQKLEAIG
+221 NARQKLTAIG
-231 ASQGAG
+231 ATDNSAA
-237 KDGKGGKGG
+237 KGG

-259 IIVEKHLS
+259 IVVEKHLA

-278 FTISDLS
+278 FTVSDLS
-285 SVWAEFVVSARDLD
+285 SVWAEFVVAARDLD
-299 QVRVGETVRIRST
+299 QVRVGEAVTVRSS
-312 ASESQAEGKV
+312 ASDTQAEGKV

-327 LLGEQTRTAKAR
+327 LLGEQTRAAKAR

-351 GLFVTVSVLGAATQ
+351 GLFVTVSVLGAPAQ

-376 QVDGSSAV
+376 QVDGQSVV
-384 FVAVPGGFAAQ
+384 FVAVPGGFAVQ

-400 RSGGKLVEITEG
+400 RAGGKLVEVTDG

-417 RYAAANSFILKSELG
+417 RYATANSFILKSELG

>member
-16 VAGLLGGAAILF
+16 AAGLLGGAAILF
-28 TGKGGGSGEA
+28 TGKGDNATGEA
-38 GHEHGEHAEQGDHAD
+38 GHEHAGHGDEHA
-53 HAEHDDHDHGHAHD
+53 HGKEEKEAAGPD
-67 KPAATP
+67 GASAPAAKPEGEGKPHLIALT
-73 ASAAAAAAAPAQ
+73 SAQ
-85 AADQPHVIKLTPEQ
+85 IE
-99 VQQAGIG
+99 QAGIG
-106 IATAGPA
+106 IATAAAA
-113 PLRGSVDF
+113 PLRSSIDF

-145 VPANLGEQVARGQ
+145 VPANLGQQVRKGE
-158 VLAVIASTALAEQ
+158 VLALIASTTLAEQ

-185 RATYAREKT
+185 RATNAREKT
-194 LWQEK
+194 LWQER

-221 NARQKLEAIG
+221 NARQKLTAIG
-231 ASQGAG
+231 ATDNAARGA
-237 KDGKGGKGG
+237 

-259 IIVEKHLS
+259 IVVEKHLS
-267 LGEAVK
+267 LGEAVR

-299 QVRVGETVRIRST
+299 QVRVGEAVTVRSS
-312 ASESQAEGKV
+312 ASDTQAEGKV

-339 VTLANP
+339 VTLVNP

-351 GLFVTVSVLGAATQ
+351 GLFVTVRVLGAPAQ

-376 QVDGSSAV
+376 QVDGQSVV
-384 FVAVPGGFAAQ
+384 FVAAPGGFAVQ
-395 PVKTG
+395 PVRTG
-400 RSGGKLVEITEG
+400 RTGGKLVEVTEG

>member
-1 MAMSKQQRAAVVAIL
+1 MAISKQQRAAVVAIL

-38 GHEHGEHAEQGDHAD
+38 GHEHGEHAEKGEHAD
-53 HAEHDDHDHGHAHD
+53 HDDGHAHD
-67 KPAATP
+67 KPASTQADAP
-73 ASAAAAAAAPAQ
+73 AAAAAPAQ

-113 PLRGSVDF
+113 PLRGSIDF

-145 VPANLGEQVARGQ
+145 VPANLGEQVAKGQ

-199 ISAEQDYQQARTA
+199 ISAGQDYQQARAA

-221 NARQKLEAIG
+221 NARQKLVAIG
-231 ASQGAG
+231 ASESAG
-237 KDGKGGKGG
+237 KDRVDGKGG

-312 ASESQAEGKV
+312 ASETQAEGKV

-339 VTLANP
+339 VTLSNP

-365 VPVTVAADAVQ
+365 VPVTVEADAVQ
-376 QVDGSSAV
+376 QVDGRSAV
-384 FVAVPGGFAAQ
+384 FVAVPGGFAMQA
-395 PVKTG
+395 VKTG

>member
-1 MAMSKQQRAAVVAIL
+1 MAISKQQRAAVVAIL

-28 TGKGGGSGEA
+28 MGKGGGSGEA
-38 GHEHGEHAEQGDHAD
+38 GHEHGEHAEQGEHAD
-53 HAEHDDHDHGHAHD
+53 HGDGHAHD
-67 KPAATP
+67 QPASSP
-73 ASAAAAAAAPAQ
+73 ASAPAAAAAPAQ
-85 AADQPHVIKLTPEQ
+85 AADQPHFIRLTPEQ

-145 VPANLGEQVARGQ
+145 VPANLGEQVAKGQ

-185 RATYAREKT
+185 RAIYAREKT

-221 NARQKLEAIG
+221 NARQKLVAIG
-231 ASQGAG
+231 ASESAG

-273 EDASV
+273 EDASI

-312 ASESQAEGKV
+312 ASETQAEGKV

-351 GLFVTVSVLGAATQ
+351 GLFVTVSVLGAAAQ
-365 VPVTVAADAVQ
+365 VPVTVEADAVQ
-376 QVDGSSAV
+376 QVDGRSAV
-384 FVAVPGGFAAQ
+384 FVAVPGGFAVQ
-395 PVKTG
+395 PVRTG

>member
-28 TGKGGGSGEA
+28 TGKGGGGTGEDA
-38 GHEHGEHAEQGDHAD
+38 HGHAEHGDEHGHEHGKGDKAGAHAD
-53 HAEHDDHDHGHAHD
+53 ASA
-67 KPAATP
+67 PAAQP
-73 ASAAAAAAAPAQ
+73 Q
-85 AADQPHVIKLTPEQ
+85 AEGKPHVIALTPAQIE
-99 VQQAGIG
+99 QAGIG
-106 IATAGPA
+106 MATVAA
-113 PLRGSVDF
+113 AALRSSVDF

-145 VPANLGEQVARGQ
+145 VPANLGQAVRKGE
-158 VLAVIASTALAEQ
+158 VLALIASTTVAEQ
-171 RSELLAAQRREALA
+171 RSELLAAQKREALA

-221 NARQKLEAIG
+221 NARQKLTAIG
-231 ASQGAG
+231 AAEGGGAG
-237 KDGKGGKGG
+237 GGA
-246 SLNQFALRAPFDG
+246 LNQFALRAPFDG
-259 IIVEKHLS
+259 IVVEKHLS

-278 FTISDLS
+278 FTVSDLS

-299 QVRVGETVRIRST
+299 RVRVGEAVTVRSS
-312 ASESQAEGKV
+312 ASATQAEGKV

-345 GMAWRP
+345 GTAWRP
-351 GLFVTVSVLGAATQ
+351 GLFVTVSVLGAPVQ
-365 VPVTVAADAVQ
+365 VPVTIAADALQ
-376 QVDGSSAV
+376 QVDGQSVV
-384 FVAVPGGFAAQ
+384 FVAVPDGFAVQ

-400 RSGGKLVEITEG
+400 RTDGKLVEVTQG